1 MLAIANILSWS
12 RIVVTPLVML
22 LLSLWEWSPAY
33 FIAAIIWI
41 LAQITDVLDGY
52 FARKQNTVSN
62 LGIFL
67 DLTADK
73 LFVCGV
79 LIILVQQQVL
89 SGWLVAIILIREF
102 LITGMR
108 TYAAAEGKVIPA
120 GKSGKLKTVFTAIAV
135 AWLILWADVVM
146 RPNGLLRPLGDLK
159 IGEFA
164 IGRSFFDIAWLLMY
178 FVVFLTIY
186 SGWVYMSNAAYLFK
200 SNRPVSSV
208 TPSSKPSAQK
218 QEAEAG
224 SKKNN

>member
-22 LLSLWEWSPAY
+22 LLSLWDWTPAY
-33 FIAAIIWI
+33 LIAAIIWV

-79 LIILVQQQVL
+79 LIILVQEQVI

-146 RPNGLLRPLGDLK
+146 RPNGLLRPLGDIR
-159 IGEFA
+159 IGDFA
-164 IGRSFFDIAWLLMY
+164 IGRNLFEISWLLMY
-178 FVVFLTIY
+178 FVVFLTLY
-186 SGWVYMSNAAYLFK
+186 SGWVYMSNAAYLFS
-200 SNRPVSSV
+200 SNRP
-208 TPSSKPSAQK
+208 PSSNTPASNSTSAK
-218 QEAEAG
+218 KEAEV
-224 SKKNN
+224 KK

>member
-12 RIVVTPLVML
+12 RIAVTPLVML
-22 LLSLWEWSPAY
+22 LLSLWDWSPAY
-33 FIAAIIWI
+33 IIAAVLWI

-79 LIILVQQQVL
+79 LVILVQEQVI
-89 SGWLVAIILIREF
+89 SGWLVAVILIREF

-108 TYAAAEGKVIPA
+108 TYAAAEGIVIPA

-146 RPNGLLRPLGDLK
+146 RPNGLLRPLGDIK
-159 IGEFA
+159 IGDFA
-164 IGRSFFDIAWLLMY
+164 IGRNLFEISWLLMY
-178 FVVFLTIY
+178 FVVFLTVY
-186 SGWVYMSNAAYLFK
+186 SGWVYMSNAAYLFR
-200 SNRPVSSV
+200 SNRPVSPIAP
-208 TPSSKPSAQK
+208 TSKPASPK
-218 QEAEAG
+218 QEAG
-224 SKKNN
+224 VSSKKK